1 MTDSPASIA
10 ASQPLLLALQANP
23 LEQAVQ
29 GGAAKSAAPAGAATG
44 APGAPGPTG
53 PGTPAGPM
61 DNSFFLVI
69 LGVLALM
76 LIFSTFAGRRQ
87 KKQRQSMLEGLRKHD
102 RVMTS
107 GGIIG
112 SVVELKPRTV
122 VLKVDESS
130 NTRITFSRD
139 AIQQVLGQSADAA
152 PATPATADKGA

>member
-122 VLKVDESS
+122 VLKVDAAQMTFDRVAIARVERDEQSS
-130 NTRITFSRD
+130 TD
-139 AIQQVLGQSADAA
+139 AGKS
-152 PATPATADKGA
+152 